1 MSTLIILLILFI
13 VSSGLLYLLY
23 SKNPGKPF
31 LLPGDFYRVKN
42 QRKIYIPISSSLIIT
57 ALLYVILRMLGAN
70 I

>member
-1 MSTLIILLILFI
+1 MNTLIILLILFI
-13 VSSGLLYLLY
+13 VSGGLLYLLY

-42 QRKIYIPISSSLIIT
+42 TRAIYIPISSTLILT
-57 ALLYVILRMLGAN
+57 AFLALILKLLRIR